1 MWDRK
6 PDKRME
12 ATVKKAAEKATKDKR
27 LRGKNYPAL
36 CKDGTIPESSPNTG
50 GKYLGTADMELKYQ
64 FIVQSWGAMGA
75 TEEDLKKEMEKY
87 FSRAHAA
94 IAGINPGNETEAMLA
109 VQMFAAHNMA
119 MEFSRRAM
127 HQQQCSEGVDVNVTR
142 ATQFMKIFW
151 NKWSASRSSR
161 ERHRIRKSR
170 SSTSTFTKV
179 ARPLFGRLLPGG
191 RGRGEK
197 RKRGTTPGTAAVG
210 MS

>member
-1 MWDRK
+1 
-6 PDKRME
+6 ME

-142 ATQFMKIFW
+142 ATQFMKIFLEQVECL
-151 NKWSASRSSR
+151 K
-161 ERHRIRKSR
+161 KLKGK
-170 SSTSTFTKV
+170 TSHQKV
-179 ARPLFGRLLPGG
+179 TVEHVHVHQGG
-191 RGRGEK
+191 QAIVWPVTARGE
-197 RKRGTTPGTAAVG
+197 GEG
-210 MS
+210 